1 MNQPFDKN
9 VAQILARHELGDYR
23 VIEAT
28 GIEIAEW
35 VRMKC
40 RYGCS
45 YYGKSA
51 ASPPNNPSIAECRD
65 LVASYEQAV
74 VFRFS
79 RVLADPEERHE
90 WTRGINWSLHAAER
104 EVFLAGYY
112 KAFVLFVDPCN
123 FCDECVSERREC
135 QHPKRSRPSPE
146 GLGIDVFET
155 VRRAGYPIEVLPD
168 YDAEMNRYGILLLS

>member
-1 MNQPFDKN
+1 MTPTVDKRI
-9 VAQILARHELGDYR
+9 AQIFARHELKDYR
-23 VIEAT
+23 VIPADT
-28 GIEIAEW
+28 IVLAEW

-45 YYGKSA
+45 YYGKCA
-51 ASPPNNPSIAECRD
+51 ACPPNNPSVAECRD
-65 LVASYEQAV
+65 LVQGYGRAV

-79 RVLADPEERHE
+79 RKLDDPEERHE
-90 WTRGINWSLHAAER
+90 WTRGINWTLHAAER
-104 EVFLAGYY
+104 EVFLSGCY

-123 FCDECVSERREC
+123 FCEECAGVRTAC
-135 QHPKRSRPSPE
+135 LHPKRSRPSPE

-168 YDAEMNRYGILLLS
+168 YDAEMNRYAILLLD